1 MNIYHH
7 LTIIYHHLASSA
19 IILISK
25 GEKFL
30 LLPFIVIHVRTSLD
44 EIPHFINCGRRRKDL
59 RTPSKSGNPRKEGRR
74 QLYGQKNYEMLII
87 LRHKNGIFTELVYH
101 GIG

>member
-1 MNIYHH
+1 MNIYHQ

-19 IILISK
+19 IISTSK

-74 QLYGQKNYEMLII
+74 QLYGQKHDEMLVIF
-87 LRHKNGIFTELVYH
+87 RNKDGIFAELVND